1 MEQLRQEIG
10 KYTDEYLIDQYIH
23 HREDYTAQAAALLGE
38 EIKKRGLELTSPIAT
53 ETTEPQTRIVQLDSK
68 DFTPFDH
75 LFNRMDLQIAATIL
89 HDNGIPFYA
98 DNPNSTATFP
108 IESEALMQF
117 AIHVH
122 VSAVEKA
129 HALLDEHF
137 EKIDGQYQL
146 RKMGIREQL
155 LAFNFHDLH
164 MSELEAAQT
173 VNVTLTP
180 EETKVIAGYGKRI
193 LKDVERIEQ
202 EQDRVIFYYDSIPTL
217 IEHII
222 GHDDQVLSKT
232 DLLTILEILQI
243 FCKDEEFPPTM
254 DEPIST
260 LLGFFLS

>member
-10 KYTDEYLIDQYIH
+10 KYTDEYLIDQYLH
-23 HREDYTAQAAALLGE
+23 HREDYTDQASSLLGE
-38 EIKKRGLELTSPIAT
+38 EIKKRGLDLTLPAAT
-53 ETTEPQTRIVQLDSK
+53 ETPEPQTGFVRLESK

-98 DNPNSTATFP
+98 DNPSSTATFP
-108 IESEALMQF
+108 VESEATMQF

-137 EKIDGQYQL
+137 EKLDGQYQL
-146 RKMGIREQL
+146 RKMTIREQL

-164 MSELEAAQT
+164 LSELEAAQT
-173 VNVTLTP
+173 VSVTLTS
-180 EETKVIAGYGKRI
+180 EEKEVIADYGNRI
-193 LKDVERIEQ
+193 LKDVEQIEQ
-202 EQDRVIFYYDSIPTL
+202 EQDRVIFYYDSIPPL
-217 IEHII
+217 LEHI
-222 GHDDQVLSKT
+222 GCDHQVLSKT

-243 FCKDEEFPPTM
+243 FCKKKEFPPFM